1 MSKKKILVVED
12 EAIVAKDIS
21 VCLNKI
27 GYDVLQTFARA
38 EKALD
43 YLSSDLD
50 KPDLILMDIMLAGDV
65 SGIEASAVIKD
76 KYDIPV
82 VFLTAYADEK
92 TISKAKVTEPYGY
105 VIKPFKEIDLRTSIE
120 MALYKFKKEKEKLAG
135 IETSQFNHQ
144 SAIFKEFIYVKS
156 NSKLVKVQN
165 INIFF
170 VEALKDYVII
180 HTKDEKFTIH
190 STMKDIE
197 KKLPSDMFMRVHR
210 SYILNLKKI
219 KSIDSNIVLL
229 EDTDK
234 KVPIGGSYRDDL
246 FKRLN
251 LA

>member
-1 MSKKKILVVED
+1 MKTKILIVED

-21 VCLNKI
+21 VCLEKI
-27 GYDVLQTFARA
+27 GYEVIASFSKG
-38 EKALD
+38 EKALA
-43 YLSSDLD
+43 YLEENT
-50 KPDLILMDIMLAGDV
+50 PDLVLMDIMLAGNI
-65 SGIEASAVIKD
+65 SGIDASARIKKD
-76 KYDIPV
+76 HDIPV

-92 TISKAKVTEPYGY
+92 TIERAKITEPYGY

-135 IETSQFNHQ
+135 VESSN
-144 SAIFKEFIYVKS
+144 FKSSSISTEYIYVKS

-165 INIFF
+165 SNILF

-180 HTKDEKFTIH
+180 HTEKERFTIH

-197 KKLPSDMFMRVHR
+197 KKLPEQMFMRVHR
-210 SYILNLKKI
+210 SFILNLNKI
-219 KSIDSNIVLL
+219 NSIDSSIVII
-229 EDTDK
+229 ENSDK
-234 KVPIGGSYRDDL
+234 RIPIGGSYREGL

>member
-1 MSKKKILVVED
+1 MKTKILIVED

-21 VCLNKI
+21 ICLEKI
-27 GYDVLQTFARA
+27 GYEVVASFSKG
-38 EKALD
+38 EKALTF
-43 YLSSDLD
+43 LEEN
-50 KPDLILMDIMLAGDV
+50 KPDLVLMDIMLAGNI
-65 SGIEASAVIKD
+65 SGIDASAKINKD
-76 KYDIPV
+76 YDIPV

-92 TISKAKVTEPYGY
+92 TIERAKITEPYGY

-135 IETSQFNHQ
+135 VES
-144 SAIFKEFIYVKS
+144 SGFKNSPVSTEYIYVKS

-165 INIFF
+165 SNILF

-180 HTKDEKFTIH
+180 HTENERFTIH

-197 KKLPSDMFMRVHR
+197 KKLPEETFMRIHR
-210 SYILNLKKI
+210 SFILNLNKI
-219 KSIDSNIVLL
+219 NSIDSSIVNI
-229 EDTDK
+229 ENSDK
-234 KVPIGGSYRDDL
+234 KIPIGGSYREGL

>member
-1 MSKKKILVVED
+1 MQKKKILIVED

-27 GYDVLQTFARA
+27 GYEVLDTFSRA

-43 YLSSDLD
+43 FIDEN
-50 KPDLILMDIMLAGDV
+50 KPDLVLMDIMLAGNL
-65 SGIEASAVIKD
+65 SGIDASAKIKEEH
-76 KYDIPV
+76 DIPV

-105 VIKPFKEIDLRTSIE
+105 IIKPFKEIDLRTSIE
-120 MALYKFKKEKEKLAG
+120 MALYKFKKEKEKLEG
-135 IETSQFNHQ
+135 LDQ
-144 SAIFKEFIYVKS
+144 SRITKDSIVAKEFIYVKS

-165 INIFF
+165 DNILFI
-170 VEALKDYVII
+170 EALKDYVII
-180 HTKDEKFTIH
+180 HTAEERFTIH

-197 KKLPSDMFMRVHR
+197 KKLPSEVFMRVHR
-210 SYILNLKKI
+210 SFILNLKKI
-219 KSIDSNIVLL
+219 KSIESSIVIL
-229 EDTDK
+229 EQTNK
-234 KVPIGGSYRDDL
+234 KVPIGGSYKDSL

>member
-12 EAIVAKDIS
+12 EAIVAKDIE
-21 VCLNKI
+21 VCLEKI
-27 GYDVLQTFARA
+27 GYNVMGTYSKG
-38 EKALD
+38 EKVIPAIE
-43 YLSSDLD
+43 
-50 KPDLILMDIMLAGDV
+50 KEQPDLVLMDIMLAGEMTGIDV
-65 SGIEASAVIKD
+65 STKIQENF
-76 KYDIPV
+76 DIPV

-135 IETSQFNHQ
+135 IEQ
-144 SAIFKEFIYVKS
+144 SKIKNISTLSKEFIYVKS
-156 NSKLVKVQN
+156 NSRLVKVQN
-165 INIFF
+165 DNILY

-180 HTKDEKFTIH
+180 QTADEKFTIH

-197 KKLPSDMFMRVHR
+197 KKLPEDSFMRVHR

-219 KSIDSNIVLL
+219 KSIEGALVIIEES
-229 EDTDK
+229 DK
-234 KVPIGGSYRDDL
+234 KIPIGGSYKDEL
-246 FKRLN
+246 YKRLN

>member
-1 MSKKKILVVED
+1 MKKKILIVED

-21 VCLNKI
+21 VCLEKI
-27 GYDVLQTFARA
+27 GYEVLGTFSKG
-38 EKALD
+38 EKALEFMD
-43 YLSSDLD
+43 DK
-50 KPDLILMDIMLAGDV
+50 KPDLVLMDIMLSGKF
-65 SGIEASAVIKD
+65 SGIDTSAEVKE
-76 KYDIPV
+76 KHNIPV

-135 IETSQFNHQ
+135 IDVSSFAKQPSISSEY
-144 SAIFKEFIYVKS
+144 IYVKS

-165 INIFF
+165 SNILF

-180 HTKDEKFTIH
+180 YTQKERFTIH

-197 KKLPSDMFMRVHR
+197 KKLPQDSFMRVHR

-219 KSIDSNIVLL
+219 KSIDSSIVII
-229 EDTDK
+229 EESDK
-234 KVPIGGSYRDDL
+234 RVPIGGSYKEEL